1 MLNREG
7 IRELAYVVNVD
18 DIKPIPGRDR
28 VECAV
33 VNGWNVMVRL
43 NQFKPGDRAIYFEID
58 SKVPEKEPF
67 MFLEGK
73 HFKIKTQ
80 GYRNSDGSKF
90 YSQGLLMGIED
101 FNGELDW
108 IHSITSTEP
117 IFLTKELGVVYYES
131 EANKRKN
138 YKNNPDAKYQ
148 RMMNRHPK
156 LAKSKFGRWCMKH
169 TFVKKLLYLLLGGDK
184 KNAVK
189 KFPSHIVKTDEER
202 VQNCFSHV
210 HSIDTKWIATEKRDG
225 TSTTMSLIGHGKK
238 QEYFVCSRNVVM
250 TNRKDGSWYD
260 VNVYTEMADKYNI
273 KKVLEDLLTD
283 EYEFVTIQGETF
295 GKDIQK
301 RDYGLKEHVFE
312 VFNVIFG
319 YKDGTTKRLNPIE
332 MKELMDIYNVP
343 TVPIIETDIV
353 LPDTCDEVLNMAGG
367 EAAIYGGMREGI
379 VFRSTNGVH
388 SFKAVDNEFLLKYHN

>member
-1 MLNREG
+1 MLNKDG
-7 IRELAYVVNVD
+7 QRELAYVVKVD
-18 DIKPIPGRDR
+18 SIEPIPGKDR
-28 VECAV
+28 VECARV
-33 VNGWNVMVRL
+33 GGWTIMVRKG
-43 NQFKPGDRAIYFEID
+43 QFKTGDRAIYFEID

-80 GYRNSDGSKF
+80 GYKNPDGSKF

-108 IHSITSTEP
+108 IYGKDYTET
-117 IFLTKELGVVYYES
+117 IFLTQRLGVTYSDPED
-131 EANKRKN
+131 NKRKSN
-138 YKNNPDAKYQ
+138 KNNPNAKYQ

-169 TFVKKLLYLLLGGDK
+169 TFAKKLLYLILGGDK
-184 KNAVK
+184 KNGVTR
-189 KFPSHIVKTDEER
+189 FPDWVVKTDEER

-210 HSIDTKWIATEKRDG
+210 HSIDTKWITTEKRDG
-225 TSTTMSLIGHGKK
+225 TSTTMTLKGHGKK
-238 QEYFVCSRNVVM
+238 QQYVVCSRNVPM
-250 TNRKDGSWYD
+250 TNRKDGSWYET
-260 VNVYTEMADKYNI
+260 NVYTEMADKYSI
-273 KKVLEDLLTD
+273 KSVLKDLLTE

-295 GKDIQK
+295 GEGIQK

-332 MKELMDIYNVP
+332 MKELMDKYKVP
-343 TVPIIETDIV
+343 TVPIIATDIT
-353 LPDTCDEVLNMAGG
+353 LPDTCEEVLDMAGG

-379 VFRSTNGVH
+379 VFRSLNGVH
-388 SFKAVDNEFLLKYHN
+388 SFKAVDNEFLLKYHG